1 MGIALENAYLKDTST
16 NYSWFL
22 NHNSADLGK
31 NILSE
36 VDKVVDYGISALFD
50 LISKSIVTVTLIALI
65 ILVDPKLT
73 PIVGLS
79 GSAYCLIFYIVR
91 NYLKRTGDE
100 RFKNNKLRFTAVGEA
115 FGAAKEVKVGGLEE
129 IYLGSFSKS
138 AKVFASNQASAE
150 IISQLPRFLL
160 EAIAFGG
167 ILLIIL
173 LYHVSNR

>member
-1 MGIALENAYLKDTST
+1 MRGYSIGKRLLEGYLHQP
-16 NYSWFL
+16 YSWFL

-73 PIVGLS
+73 LIVGLS
-79 GSAYCLIFYIVR
+79 LGSAYCLIFYIVR

-100 RFKNNKLRFTAVGEA
+100 RFKNNKLRFTAVGE
-115 FGAAKEVKVGGLEE
+115 
-129 IYLGSFSKS
+129 
-138 AKVFASNQASAE
+138 
-150 IISQLPRFLL
+150 LL
-160 EAIAFGG
+160 EQQKKLKLVVWRKFI
-167 ILLIIL
+167 
-173 LYHVSNR
+173 